1 MFMADV
7 IPFDA
12 LDAESAHDALDRRL
26 NKLKIEPGDSDH
38 PKWVKEHHFRQL
50 RLYRLAK
57 RAVPWKKEKGY
68 GPSGKLA
75 FLSELIV
82 ENDTWATFMAFSKAW
97 ADDRSRLKE
106 LELKELEKY
115 LPRPSEIGE
124 DDLAPE
130 DESDARD
137 KPSSHDISDVIEAVK
152 QLEEKISAVAR
163 AVENLKPLAESDSLD
178 GNNEEGTPKTTTQ
191 PSTHLK
197 GFVGNSIVDR
207 QSITAVFSIGRIVA
221 SGLLVLAL
229 VLNPQGYYTLLRFLV
244 CAVAVYGVF
253 LSRERKR
260 TGWMCIMGIIAILF
274 NPFIPVW
281 LDRDT
286 RAAVDLATAALFL
299 ISLWTLH

>member
-1 MFMADV
+1 MVMADV

-26 NKLKIEPGDSDH
+26 NKLKTEPGDSE
-38 PKWVKEHHFRQL
+38 WVKEHHFREL

-57 RAVPWKKEKGY
+57 RAVPWEKEKGY
-68 GPSGKLA
+68 GPYGKLA

-97 ADDRSRLKE
+97 ADDGSR
-106 LELKELEKY
+106 LKELEKY
-115 LPRPSEIGE
+115 LPRLSEIGE
-124 DDLAPE
+124 DNLAPE
-130 DESDARD
+130 DESDAPWAD
-137 KPSSHDISDVIEAVK
+137 
-152 QLEEKISAVAR
+152 
-163 AVENLKPLAESDSLD
+163 ENLKPLTESDSLD
-178 GNNEEGTPKTTTQ
+178 DNNEEGTPKTTTQ

-229 VLNPQGYYTLLRFLV
+229 ALNPQGYYTLLRFLV

-260 TGWMCIMGIIAILF
+260 TGWMCIMGMIAILF

-286 RAAVDLATAALFL
+286 WAAVDLATAALFL